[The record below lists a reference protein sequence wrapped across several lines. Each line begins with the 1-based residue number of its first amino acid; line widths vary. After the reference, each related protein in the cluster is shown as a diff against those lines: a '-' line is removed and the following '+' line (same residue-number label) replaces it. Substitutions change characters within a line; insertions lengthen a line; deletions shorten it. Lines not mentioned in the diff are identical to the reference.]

1 MANLIFCP
9 MKPIQHNIRL
19 FLAPLV
25 IGLLSAFHA
34 VAQQDVQFTHNMF
47 NGLIYNPAVAGSK
60 DGMSAFL
67 LTRNQWVGF
76 EGAPTTQTVSID
88 APIAKLRGGIGLHIV
103 NDRLG
108 YESQIGANASYAY
121 KLPLNDNAVLSLGL
135 SIGFAQKT
143 IDGANFNPI
152 TKGDLHIPVAKISD
166 IIAPDL
172 GFGLFYK
179 SAKMYLALSSSHLT
193 EPLIASKT
201 NSGLETGLKV
211 VRHYFATAGY
221 NYALTPALDIRP
233 SFFLKFT
240 EASIAKPIF
249 DINGLLFYK
258 QRVWIGTSYRSIDA
272 VALLLGFNINEQLRV
287 GYSYDINTSKLA
299 NFNSG
304 SHEFV
309 IGYDWKVN
317 TSKRSTIIMKSPRF
331 L

>member
-1 MANLIFCP
+1 MANLIFCL
-9 MKPIQHNIRL
+9 MKTIKHYI
-19 FLAPLV
+19 FLSLLPVAL
-25 IGLLSAFHA
+25 LALSAFHA
-34 VAQQDVQFTHNMF
+34 LAQQDVQFTHNMF

-60 DGMSAFL
+60 DGISAFL

-88 APIAKLRGGIGLHIV
+88 APITQLRGGVGLHIL

-108 YESQIGANASYAY
+108 YESQIGANLSYAY

-135 SIGFAQKT
+135 SVGFAQKT
-143 IDGANFNPI
+143 IDGTNFNPI
-152 TKGDLHIPVAKISD
+152 TKGDQNIPTAKISD
-166 IIAPDL
+166 VIAPDL

-179 SAKMYLALSSSHLT
+179 SDKMYLALSSTHLT
-193 EPLIASKT
+193 EPLIKDSSNPT
-201 NSGLETGLKV
+201 LETGLKV
-211 VRHYFATAGY
+211 VRHYFTTAGY
-221 NYALTPALDIRP
+221 NYVLSPAFDIRP

-240 EASIAKPIF
+240 QASITKPIY
-249 DINGLLFYK
+249 DLNTLIFYK
-258 QRVWIGTSYRSIDA
+258 QKVWIGTSYRSIDA
-272 VALLLGFNINEQLRV
+272 VALLLGFSINEQLRV

-309 IGYDWKVN
+309 VGYDWKLN
-317 TSKRSTIIMKSPRF
+317 TSKPSTIIIKSPRF